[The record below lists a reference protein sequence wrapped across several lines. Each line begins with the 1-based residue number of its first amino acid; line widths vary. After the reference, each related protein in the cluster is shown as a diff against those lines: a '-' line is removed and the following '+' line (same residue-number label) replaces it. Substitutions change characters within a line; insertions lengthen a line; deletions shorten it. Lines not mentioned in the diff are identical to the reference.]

1 MKIEELIKKNDT
13 QNQFQV
19 LIDSYKQIENA
30 WNNKIDLED
39 ESKNEFNNII
49 VAGMGGSAISADLL
63 KSFLGNE
70 LRIPLQVC
78 RDYSLPYYANE
89 NSLVIISSYSGN
101 TEETISCLEDAIQKK
116 CKVIIVSTGG
126 KVKTIAQENNI
137 PWINL
142 QKGFQPRYA
151 LGVGFFTLLKILQS
165 LNIIPNQSEVVN
177 KVKELWKNK
186 GIEYSTTE
194 NSALT
199 IAEEL
204 VGFIPLIYSS
214 AGLEAVGYRLKCQ
227 FNENSKLHAYNNVI
241 PELNHNE
248 IIGWETFDDKQ
259 LNAKLITILD
269 NEYHPQIIKR
279 FSITKKLAQKSKVEI
294 LTLRSSENDFKVRI
308 MDLIYL
314 GDWITYYLSIL
325 RDFDPSEIDYIHE
338 LKQSL
343 A

>member
-1 MKIEELIKKNDT
+1 MKIKKLIEKNDT

-19 LIDSYKQIENA
+19 LIDSYKQIESA

-63 KSFLGNE
+63 NSFLGNE
-70 LRIPLQVC
+70 LRVSLQVC

-101 TEETISCLEDAIQKK
+101 TEETISCLEEAIQNG
-116 CKVIIVSTGG
+116 CKVITVSTGG
-126 KVKTIAQENNI
+126 NVKTLARENNM
-137 PWINL
+137 PCINL

-151 LGVGFFTLLKILQS
+151 LGVSFFTLLKILQS
-165 LNIIPNQSEVVN
+165 LNIIPNQSEVVS

-186 GIEYSTTE
+186 GVEYSTTE
-194 NSALT
+194 NTALT
-199 IAEEL
+199 MAEEL

-214 AGLEAVGYRLKCQ
+214 TGLAAVGYRLKCQ
-227 FNENSKLHAYNNVI
+227 FNENSKLHAFNNVI

-248 IIGWETFDDKQ
+248 IIGWETFQDKQ

-269 NEYHPQIIKR
+269 KEYHPQIIKR
-279 FSITKKLAQKSKVEI
+279 FNITRKLAKKSKVEI
-294 LTLRSSENDFKVRI
+294 LNLRSSENDSKVRI

-325 RDFDPSEIDYIHE
+325 RDFDPSEIDYINE
-338 LKQSL
+338 LKQRL

>member
-1 MKIEELIKKNDT
+1 MKIEELIKNNDT

-101 TEETISCLEDAIQKK
+101 TEETISCLEDAIHKQ
-116 CKVIIVSTGG
+116 CKLIIVSTGG

-186 GIEYSTTE
+186 GMEYSTAE

-259 LNAKLITILD
+259 L
-269 NEYHPQIIKR
+269 
-279 FSITKKLAQKSKVEI
+279 
-294 LTLRSSENDFKVRI
+294 
-308 MDLIYL
+308 
-314 GDWITYYLSIL
+314 
-325 RDFDPSEIDYIHE
+325 
-338 LKQSL
+338 
-343 A
+343 